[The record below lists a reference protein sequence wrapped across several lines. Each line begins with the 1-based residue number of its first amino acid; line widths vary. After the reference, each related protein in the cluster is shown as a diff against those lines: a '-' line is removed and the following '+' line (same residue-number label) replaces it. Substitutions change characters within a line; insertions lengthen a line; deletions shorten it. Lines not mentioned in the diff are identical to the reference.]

1 MWSLFGLGL
10 NHEKN
15 LRKMRILSFVSLVNK
30 HGEITFEELS
40 KELDINV
47 DDVESFVINGKLFF

>member
-1 MWSLFGLGL
+1 
-10 NHEKN
+10 
-15 LRKMRILSFVSLVNK
+15 MRILSFVSLVNK